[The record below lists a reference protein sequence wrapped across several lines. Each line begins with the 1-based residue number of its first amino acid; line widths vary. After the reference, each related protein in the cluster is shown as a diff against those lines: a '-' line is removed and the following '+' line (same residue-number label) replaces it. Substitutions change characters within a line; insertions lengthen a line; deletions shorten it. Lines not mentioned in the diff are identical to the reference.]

1 MESEVNKDSTQHLQ
15 IQETSALALGE
26 HLKLREAHDKLH
38 ELHNATH
45 ERLSGLERRVQ
56 NVEEGNRSDS
66 DSDAGSDYSD
76 VEDDYEL
83 GYEENT
89 IPEVRDVNFEQFKN
103 RYAERDG
110 KFCIEVL
117 VAGSNFEDQVRQELR
132 RRGDLHR
139 DDAKP
144 RANYDESD
152 ERIIQRVRIQSP
164 VVLWLL
170 HHVLDD
176 QSGQWR
182 GQNRTTF
189 FRPFAWFIHAHERM
203 AQKLGEFENRFSQVS
218 PDADGETVKDTYC
231 RLVGDFPDLQKQG
244 GVEEVSTFKESTENT
259 SKTAQERSH
268 KRQKSLPKRVE
279 RDILE
284 KALLENYHSLLEL
297 RCYVNFVEQRILPQ
311 KTRYDV
317 PSQLQ
322 ARTVRYQDLWY
333 LFRPGELLYNPAP
346 SRRYGEMD
354 SGQEE
359 IGRLCRWSK
368 PDVTVG
374 RAGGPSRYLACQPRK
389 HKENSWPFFSLL
401 YYVVDF
407 NGEAFGATEK
417 LVTIPYFDGMCD
429 VTSLQ
434 TYPLRFHPDP
444 ARLLASLQENGRSFL
459 DAVQFRHMFYRG
471 WSRSWI
477 QEQFISVPPPRRPP
491 LFEVR
496 PRSPP
501 ISPNAKIPGPQ
512 PPKFSNLPDSHTIY
526 PATYI
531 ESDVIIDVKESF
543 RAFPDWQINLPYRY
557 ASRAPPRACQDT
569 IEIIWWT
576 DKQRSGKILVIQ
588 DRTQAEDSIAEIEEK
603 QLLDSDLFA
612 KPQKEPKFDDE
623 NLLLLPRRLFGY
635 ALRERKFFQ
644 VDVQYLR
651 KIKTDSDSFESL
663 KINPGHIRIVKSV
676 VSSHFQR
683 KEMESI
689 PGFLDIMDQDLIR
702 GKGRGLVILLHGAP
716 GVGKTATAEAVASSH
731 NKPLFVITCGDL
743 GFSPKD
749 VESSLSEIFRLAH
762 LWNCILLL
770 DEADVFLAQREANA
784 LSRNALVSVFLRVL
798 EYYNGILFLTTNRVG
813 TLDEAFKS
821 RVHLSLY
828 YPALDRN
835 QTEDIIRM
843 NLVRLKSIEEQRSKV
858 SGQKAPI
865 IYQDKICKF
874 AVDHWDRHAINDGQ
888 GRWNGRQIRNAV
900 QIAAS
905 LAWYER
911 KVDKTPGTEELPP
924 ILDDTHFAT
933 VENTMSLFEGYM
945 AKTKGGTDTFISHQR
960 AERYDKFEPPEVLQ
974 PPLAPRSTSYGGETG
989 EYHPYSRRQTT
1000 LQPTWQQQQ
1009 RMPTSTEF
1017 VGQHR
1022 VMQASQQATHSGS
1035 TFLHAAGH
1043 SDSAAFA
1050 GQGFSMDSNVQRPAG
1065 ANESRLPGTLYPQ
1078 SPYAVSGT
1086 MASQVPGA
1094 RPVMGGYIP
1103 LSSQQLSPDPFGPRT
1118 ELNAA
1123 GPLPGQESH
1132 VARAEQ

>member
-15 IQETSALALGE
+15 IQETSALTLGE

-132 RRGDLHR
+132 RRGELHR

-311 KTRYDV
+311 KT
-317 PSQLQ
+317 
-322 ARTVRYQDLWY
+322 
-333 LFRPGELLYNPAP
+333 
-346 SRRYGEMD
+346 
-354 SGQEE
+354 
-359 IGRLCRWSK
+359 
-368 PDVTVG
+368 
-374 RAGGPSRYLACQPRK
+374 
-389 HKENSWPFFSLL
+389 SLL

-612 KPQKEPKFDDE
+612 KPQKEPNFDDE

-865 IYQDKICKF
+865 IYKDKICKF

-1022 VMQASQQATHSGS
+1022 VMKASQTGAPAQLYNTNPQQATHSGS

-1050 GQGFSMDSNVQRPAG
+1050 GQAFSMDSNVQRPAG

-1086 MASQVPGA
+1086 MAPQVPGA